1 MPATITLT
9 KRICAAS
16 DGYQFLTSGFP
27 NRSRDK
33 KTFDT
38 VDGLFV
44 RRPLLPDL
52 RPTESDIQGDT
63 RDYFPDQP
71 AGTVFPV
78 WVKVE
83 RISNENDNEK
93 E

>member
-1 MPATITLT
+1 MPAAITLT

-44 RRPLLPDL
+44 RRPLLEDL

-63 RDYFPDQP
+63 RGRQ
-71 AGTVFPV
+71 G
-78 WVKVE
+78 
-83 RISNENDNEK
+83 IEK
-93 E
+93 RTTN

>member
-1 MPATITLT
+1 MTDPMSKTDGGCTALVKLGTLYLDQWT
-9 KRICAAS
+9 
-16 DGYQFLTSGFP
+16 
-27 NRSRDK
+27 
-33 KTFDT
+33 
-38 VDGLFV
+38 
-44 RRPLLPDL
+44 
-52 RPTESDIQGDT
+52 T

-83 RISNENDNEK
+83 RMNDENDNEK

>member
-1 MPATITLT
+1 MIRQLSYNT
-9 KRICAAS
+9 
-16 DGYQFLTSGFP
+16 
-27 NRSRDK
+27 
-33 KTFDT
+33 
-38 VDGLFV
+38 
-44 RRPLLPDL
+44 
-52 RPTESDIQGDT
+52 T

-83 RISNENDNEK
+83 RISNENDNDNEK